1 MMEAVHHGVPMVGIP
16 FFFDQPENM
25 VRVEAKNLGV
35 SIQLQT
41 LKAESF
47 ALTMK
52 KIIEDKRY
60 KSAAMASKIIRHSH
74 PLTPAQRLL
83 GWIDHILQT
92 GGAAH
97 LKPYAFQQ
105 PWHEQYMLDV
115 FLFLLGLMLGTLWL
129 SVKVLVAVTR
139 YLSIATKVKEA

>member
-1 MMEAVHHGVPMVGIP
+1 
-16 FFFDQPENM
+16 
-25 VRVEAKNLGV
+25 
-35 SIQLQT
+35 
-41 LKAESF
+41 
-47 ALTMK
+47 
-52 KIIEDKRY
+52 
-60 KSAAMASKIIRHSH
+60 MASKVIRQSH
-74 PLTPAQRLL
+74 PLTPAQRLV

-115 FLFLLGLMLGTLWL
+115 FLFLLGLTLGTLWL

-139 YLSIATKVKEA
+139 YLSISRKVKQA